1 MQRIK
6 TGDTVEV
13 ISGGDKGERGEVLS
27 IFPKQDKVIVSQINV
42 HKKHQRAVQA
52 GRQQIN
58 PGIIEFEA
66 PLYLSNVMLV
76 CNQCDQRTRV
86 GFRFTAN
93 GVKVRYCKKCDAD
106 ID

>member
-6 TGDTVEV
+6 SGDTVEV
-13 ISGGDKGERGEVLS
+13 ISGSDKGERGEVLS
-27 IFPKQDKVIVSQINV
+27 VFPKQDKVIVSQINV
-42 HKKHQRAVQA
+42 GKKHQRAVQA

-76 CNQCDQRTRV
+76 CTQCDQRTRV
-86 GFRFTAN
+86 GFRVTD
-93 GVKVRYCKKCDAD
+93 GVKVRYCKKCNAD